1 MANASGRQV
10 LKRRRLKG
18 RHRLT
23 PRVNAHVKKVDWNA

>member
-1 MANASGRQV
+1 V